1 MKPALFTCT
10 RLKPARRASERSEPC
25 ASPPK
30 PPGDAREARLSRLV
44 RSAALLRR
52 HRRHSRRLAAPCRLA
67 ATGSSPRVS
76 TRSVA
81 SSRTERMGSSSK
93 LATSASTSV
102 TTPVDLAAPYSNESN
117 AGQRSVGCKCRRAAA
132 GIDIRT
138 YLGVVRK
145 APRAAPRRRGLQ
157 MPVKMGCLLPQGG

>member
-1 MKPALFTCT
+1 M
-10 RLKPARRASERSEPC
+10 
-25 ASPPK
+25 
-30 PPGDAREARLSRLV
+30 
-44 RSAALLRR
+44 RSAALLHR
-52 HRRHSRRLAAPCRLA
+52 HRRYSRRLA

-102 TTPVDLAAPYSNESN
+102 TTPVDLAAPYSNKSN

-132 GIDIRT
+132 GMSTSAHTWALSARPHV
-138 YLGVVRK
+138 LLLV
-145 APRAAPRRRGLQ
+145 AA
-157 MPVKMGCLLPQGG
+157 GCRCR